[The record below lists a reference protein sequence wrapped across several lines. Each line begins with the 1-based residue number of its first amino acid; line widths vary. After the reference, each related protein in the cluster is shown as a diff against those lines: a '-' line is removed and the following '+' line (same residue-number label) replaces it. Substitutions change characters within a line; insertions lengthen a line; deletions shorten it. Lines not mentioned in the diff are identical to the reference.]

1 MTKRYLTPAD
11 MAQLQQVQTPA
22 SSSSRGARKG
32 SRDRDTVHSITAAP
46 EALSVDMGRRMK
58 VYGVQMFL
66 RVACFFGFVLVD
78 NLWLRVACVIGM
90 VILPWSAVLLANAG
104 ADKSDRASSYL
115 GPELNPELT
124 AAPTA
129 STAADSDDDAASP
142 TSGQRSA
149 PGGSQ
154 EYQHTVHAQHGDGE
168 AADNTVVEG
177 EWS

>member
-1 MTKRYLTPAD
+1 MSKRYLTPAD
-11 MAQLQQVQTPA
+11 MAQLQQVRAPAA
-22 SSSSRGARKG
+22 SSSRNARKS
-32 SRDRDTVHSITAAP
+32 SRERDTVHSITAAP

-124 AAPTA
+124 AAPAA
-129 STAADSDDDAASP
+129 STATEADDAAQSP
-142 TSGQRSA
+142 SAQHAA
-149 PGGSQ
+149 PGGFQ
-154 EYQHTVHAQHGDGE
+154 ESRHTVHAHYGQGE
-168 AADNTVVEG
+168 ATDSTVVEG